1 MRNAIKIEISACVPN
16 IESAEVGRKQK
27 LMVHIM
33 TSYLLSAR
41 RRSHSSG
48 GLGGAR

>member
-1 MRNAIKIEISACVPN
+1 MRNAIEIEIRACVPN
-16 IESAEVGRKQK
+16 IESAEVGRKQE
-27 LMVHIM
+27 LTAHM
-33 TSYLLSAR
+33 TISYLLSAR